1 LWKDSTLPYPS
12 NPRRTPVSAIM
23 ISDITVLSEEAFQA
37 YRAHAAKVI
46 GQYGG
51 RYLARNGEVRLLEG
65 QWQPRAVV
73 VVEFPSLEQAE
84 AWYRSPEYAHALEI
98 RDIALTRNL
107 ILVDGYRGE

>member
-1 LWKDSTLPYPS
+1 M
-12 NPRRTPVSAIM
+12 SAIM

-46 GQYGG
+46 GQFGG

-84 AWYRSPEYAHALEI
+84 AWYRRIHEFGGPEVLQIETAMVDSHPQISCVSPS
-98 RDIALTRNL
+98 
-107 ILVDGYRGE
+107 G